1 MIYISLFLSA
11 FFAATIFPAQSELV
25 LLYLLQDRSNSVIF
39 LLLVA
44 TVGNVLGAVV
54 NYGLGYY
61 VHRFKDR
68 RWFPA
73 SPQQLEKAQRAYA
86 RWGRC
91 HQGVWL
97 FPAGKPVGLGQLRQ
111 LLNRK
116 VGWVDRPDLL
126 RVAFLLSNLSHLIH
140 FREAV
145 QDLEEVVV
153 AKDQLNQGPDP

>member
-25 LLYLLQDRSNSVIF
+25 LLYLLQDRSNSVV
-39 LLLVA
+39 LLLLAA

-86 RWGRC
+86 RWGRYS
-91 HQGVWL
+91 
-97 FPAGKPVGLGQLRQ
+97 
-111 LLNRK
+111 LLAS
-116 VGWVDRPDLL
+116 WVPIIGDP
-126 RVAFLLSNLSHLIH
+126 IT
-140 FREAV
+140 
-145 QDLEEVVV
+145 VV
-153 AKDQLNQGPDP
+153 AGVLRDRFTVFLALVTVAKAARYLVLAVLTL

>member
-25 LLYLLQDRSNSVIF
+25 LLYLLQDLSNSVIF

-86 RWGRC
+86 RWGRYS
-91 HQGVWL
+91 
-97 FPAGKPVGLGQLRQ
+97 
-111 LLNRK
+111 LLAS
-116 VGWVDRPDLL
+116 WVPFIGDP
-126 RVAFLLSNLSHLIH
+126 IT
-140 FREAV
+140 
-145 QDLEEVVV
+145 VV
-153 AKDQLNQGPDP
+153 AGVLRDRFTVFLALVTVAKAGRYLVLAALTL

>member
-1 MIYISLFLSA
+1 VIYISLFLSA

-25 LLYLLQDRSNSVIF
+25 LLYLLQDRSNSVVL

-86 RWGRC
+86 RWGRYS
-91 HQGVWL
+91 
-97 FPAGKPVGLGQLRQ
+97 
-111 LLNRK
+111 LLAS
-116 VGWVDRPDLL
+116 WVPIIGDP
-126 RVAFLLSNLSHLIH
+126 IT
-140 FREAV
+140 
-145 QDLEEVVV
+145 VV
-153 AKDQLNQGPDP
+153 AGVLRDRFTVFLALVTVAKAGRYLVLAVLTL

>member
-25 LLYLLQDRSNSVIF
+25 LLYLLQDRSNSVV
-39 LLLVA
+39 LLLLAA

-86 RWGRC
+86 RWGRYS
-91 HQGVWL
+91 
-97 FPAGKPVGLGQLRQ
+97 
-111 LLNRK
+111 LLAS
-116 VGWVDRPDLL
+116 WVPIIGDP
-126 RVAFLLSNLSHLIH
+126 IT
-140 FREAV
+140 
-145 QDLEEVVV
+145 VV
-153 AKDQLNQGPDP
+153 AGVLRDRFTVFLALVTVAKAGRYLVLAVLTL

>member
-25 LLYLLQDRSNSVIF
+25 LLYLLQDRSNSVV
-39 LLLVA
+39 LLLFAA

-73 SPQQLEKAQRAYA
+73 SPQQLEKAQRVYA
-86 RWGRC
+86 RWGRYS
-91 HQGVWL
+91 
-97 FPAGKPVGLGQLRQ
+97 
-111 LLNRK
+111 LLAS
-116 VGWVDRPDLL
+116 WVPIIGDP
-126 RVAFLLSNLSHLIH
+126 IT
-140 FREAV
+140 
-145 QDLEEVVV
+145 VV
-153 AKDQLNQGPDP
+153 AGVLRDRFTVFLALVTVAKAGRYLVLAALTL

>member
-11 FFAATIFPAQSELV
+11 IFAATIFPAQSELV
-25 LLYLLQDRSNSVIF
+25 LLYLLQDRSNSVVL

-86 RWGRC
+86 RWGRYS
-91 HQGVWL
+91 
-97 FPAGKPVGLGQLRQ
+97 
-111 LLNRK
+111 LLAS
-116 VGWVDRPDLL
+116 WVPFIGDP
-126 RVAFLLSNLSHLIH
+126 IT
-140 FREAV
+140 
-145 QDLEEVVV
+145 VV
-153 AKDQLNQGPDP
+153 AGVLRDRFTVFLALVTVAKAGRYLVLAVLTL

>member
-86 RWGRC
+86 RWGRYS
-91 HQGVWL
+91 
-97 FPAGKPVGLGQLRQ
+97 
-111 LLNRK
+111 LLAS
-116 VGWVDRPDLL
+116 WVPFIGDP
-126 RVAFLLSNLSHLIH
+126 IT
-140 FREAV
+140 
-145 QDLEEVVV
+145 VV
-153 AKDQLNQGPDP
+153 AGVLRDRFTVFLALVTVAKAGRYLVLAALTL

>member
-25 LLYLLQDRSNSVIF
+25 LLYLLQDRSNSVVL

-68 RWFPA
+68 RWFPV

-86 RWGRC
+86 RWGRYS
-91 HQGVWL
+91 
-97 FPAGKPVGLGQLRQ
+97 
-111 LLNRK
+111 LLAS
-116 VGWVDRPDLL
+116 WVPIIGDP
-126 RVAFLLSNLSHLIH
+126 IT
-140 FREAV
+140 
-145 QDLEEVVV
+145 VV
-153 AKDQLNQGPDP
+153 AGVLRDRFTVFLALVTVAKAGRYLFLAALTL

>member
-25 LLYLLQDRSNSVIF
+25 LLYLLQDRSNSVF
-39 LLLVA
+39 LLLLVA

-86 RWGRC
+86 RWGRYS
-91 HQGVWL
+91 
-97 FPAGKPVGLGQLRQ
+97 
-111 LLNRK
+111 LLAS
-116 VGWVDRPDLL
+116 WVPIIGDP
-126 RVAFLLSNLSHLIH
+126 IT
-140 FREAV
+140 
-145 QDLEEVVV
+145 VV
-153 AKDQLNQGPDP
+153 AGVLRDRFIVFLALVIVAKAGRYLVLAALTL

>member
-25 LLYLLQDRSNSVIF
+25 LLYLLQDRSNSVF
-39 LLLVA
+39 LLLLVA
-44 TVGNVLGAVV
+44 IVGNVLGAVV

-86 RWGRC
+86 RWGRYS
-91 HQGVWL
+91 
-97 FPAGKPVGLGQLRQ
+97 
-111 LLNRK
+111 LLAS
-116 VGWVDRPDLL
+116 WVPIIGDP
-126 RVAFLLSNLSHLIH
+126 IT
-140 FREAV
+140 
-145 QDLEEVVV
+145 VV
-153 AKDQLNQGPDP
+153 AGVLRDRFTVFLALVIVAKAGRYLVLAALTL

>member
-25 LLYLLQDRSNSVIF
+25 LLYLLQDRSNSVVL

-86 RWGRC
+86 RWGRYSLLASWVPIIGDPITVIA
-91 HQGVWL
+91 GV
-97 FPAGKPVGLGQLRQ
+97 LR
-111 LLNRK
+111 
-116 VGWVDRPDLL
+116 DRFT
-126 RVAFLLSNLSHLIH
+126 VFLAL
-140 FREAV
+140 V
-145 QDLEEVVV
+145 TV
-153 AKDQLNQGPDP
+153 AKAGRYLVLAALTL

>member
-25 LLYLLQDRSNSVIF
+25 FLYLLQDRSNSVV
-39 LLLVA
+39 LLLLAA

-86 RWGRC
+86 RWGRYS
-91 HQGVWL
+91 
-97 FPAGKPVGLGQLRQ
+97 
-111 LLNRK
+111 LLAS
-116 VGWVDRPDLL
+116 WVPIIGDP
-126 RVAFLLSNLSHLIH
+126 IT
-140 FREAV
+140 
-145 QDLEEVVV
+145 VV
-153 AKDQLNQGPDP
+153 AGVLRDRFTVFLALVTVAKAGRYLVLAVLTL

>member
-25 LLYLLQDRSNSVIF
+25 LLYLLQDRSNSVVL

-61 VHRFKDR
+61 VHRFNDR

-86 RWGRC
+86 RWGRYS
-91 HQGVWL
+91 
-97 FPAGKPVGLGQLRQ
+97 
-111 LLNRK
+111 LLAS
-116 VGWVDRPDLL
+116 WVP
-126 RVAFLLSNLSHLIH
+126 LIG
-140 FREAV
+140 
-145 QDLEEVVV
+145 DPITVV
-153 AKDQLNQGPDP
+153 AGVLRDRFTVFLALVTVAKAGRYLVLAALTL

>member
-25 LLYLLQDRSNSVIF
+25 LLYLLQDRSNSVVL

-73 SPQQLEKAQRAYA
+73 SPQQLEKAQRVYA
-86 RWGRC
+86 RWGRYS
-91 HQGVWL
+91 
-97 FPAGKPVGLGQLRQ
+97 
-111 LLNRK
+111 LLAS
-116 VGWVDRPDLL
+116 WVPIIGDP
-126 RVAFLLSNLSHLIH
+126 IT
-140 FREAV
+140 
-145 QDLEEVVV
+145 VV
-153 AKDQLNQGPDP
+153 AGVLRDRFTVFLALVTVAKAGRYLVLAALTL

>member
-25 LLYLLQDRSNSVIF
+25 LLYLLQDRSNSVVL

-86 RWGRC
+86 RWGRYS
-91 HQGVWL
+91 
-97 FPAGKPVGLGQLRQ
+97 
-111 LLNRK
+111 LLAS
-116 VGWVDRPDLL
+116 WVPFIGDP
-126 RVAFLLSNLSHLIH
+126 IT
-140 FREAV
+140 
-145 QDLEEVVV
+145 VV
-153 AKDQLNQGPDP
+153 AGVLRDRFTVFLALVTVAKAGRYLVLAALTL

>member
-25 LLYLLQDRSNSVIF
+25 LLYLLQDRSNSVVL

-73 SPQQLEKAQRAYA
+73 SPQQLEKAQRVYA
-86 RWGRC
+86 RWGRYS
-91 HQGVWL
+91 
-97 FPAGKPVGLGQLRQ
+97 
-111 LLNRK
+111 LLAS
-116 VGWVDRPDLL
+116 WVPIIGDP
-126 RVAFLLSNLSHLIH
+126 IT
-140 FREAV
+140 
-145 QDLEEVVV
+145 VV
-153 AKDQLNQGPDP
+153 AGVLRDRFTVFLALVTVAKAGRYLVLAVLTL

>member
-25 LLYLLQDRSNSVIF
+25 LLYLLQDRSNSVVL

-44 TVGNVLGAVV
+44 TVGNVLGAVM

-86 RWGRC
+86 RWGRYS
-91 HQGVWL
+91 
-97 FPAGKPVGLGQLRQ
+97 
-111 LLNRK
+111 LLAS
-116 VGWVDRPDLL
+116 WVPIIGDP
-126 RVAFLLSNLSHLIH
+126 IT
-140 FREAV
+140 
-145 QDLEEVVV
+145 VV
-153 AKDQLNQGPDP
+153 AGVLRDRFTVFLALVTVAKAGRYLVLAVLTL

>member
-25 LLYLLQDRSNSVIF
+25 LLYLLQDRSNSVVL

-86 RWGRC
+86 RWGRYS
-91 HQGVWL
+91 
-97 FPAGKPVGLGQLRQ
+97 
-111 LLNRK
+111 LLAS
-116 VGWVDRPDLL
+116 WVPIIGDP
-126 RVAFLLSNLSHLIH
+126 IT
-140 FREAV
+140 
-145 QDLEEVVV
+145 VV
-153 AKDQLNQGPDP
+153 AGVLRDRFTVFLALVTVAKAGRYLVLAVLTL

>member
-1 MIYISLFLSA
+1 VIYISLFLSA

-25 LLYLLQDRSNSVIF
+25 LLYLLQDRSNSVV
-39 LLLVA
+39 LLLVAA

-86 RWGRC
+86 RWGRYS
-91 HQGVWL
+91 
-97 FPAGKPVGLGQLRQ
+97 
-111 LLNRK
+111 LLAS
-116 VGWVDRPDLL
+116 WVPIIGDP
-126 RVAFLLSNLSHLIH
+126 IT
-140 FREAV
+140 
-145 QDLEEVVV
+145 VV
-153 AKDQLNQGPDP
+153 AGVLRDRFTVFLALVTVAKAGRYLVLAVLTL

>member
-25 LLYLLQDRSNSVIF
+25 LLYLLQDRSNSVVL

-86 RWGRC
+86 RWGRYS
-91 HQGVWL
+91 
-97 FPAGKPVGLGQLRQ
+97 
-111 LLNRK
+111 LLAS
-116 VGWVDRPDLL
+116 WVPIIGDP
-126 RVAFLLSNLSHLIH
+126 IT
-140 FREAV
+140 
-145 QDLEEVVV
+145 VV
-153 AKDQLNQGPDP
+153 AGVLRDRFTVFLALVTVAKAGRYLVLAALTL

>member
-1 MIYISLFLSA
+1 VIYISLFLSA

-25 LLYLLQDRSNSVIF
+25 LLYLLQDRSNSVV
-39 LLLVA
+39 LLLLAA

-86 RWGRC
+86 RWGRYS
-91 HQGVWL
+91 
-97 FPAGKPVGLGQLRQ
+97 
-111 LLNRK
+111 LLAS
-116 VGWVDRPDLL
+116 WVPIIGDP
-126 RVAFLLSNLSHLIH
+126 IT
-140 FREAV
+140 
-145 QDLEEVVV
+145 VV
-153 AKDQLNQGPDP
+153 AGVLRDRFTVFLALVTVAKAGRYLVLAVLTL

>member
-25 LLYLLQDRSNSVIF
+25 LLYLQQDRSNSVVL

-86 RWGRC
+86 RWGRYS
-91 HQGVWL
+91 
-97 FPAGKPVGLGQLRQ
+97 
-111 LLNRK
+111 LLAS
-116 VGWVDRPDLL
+116 WVPIIGDP
-126 RVAFLLSNLSHLIH
+126 IT
-140 FREAV
+140 
-145 QDLEEVVV
+145 VV
-153 AKDQLNQGPDP
+153 AGVLRDRFTVFLALVTVAKAGRYLVLAALTL

>member
-1 MIYISLFLSA
+1 VIYISLFLSA

-25 LLYLLQDRSNSVIF
+25 LLYLLQDRSNSVVL

-61 VHRFKDR
+61 VHRFNDR

-86 RWGRC
+86 RWGRYS
-91 HQGVWL
+91 
-97 FPAGKPVGLGQLRQ
+97 
-111 LLNRK
+111 LLAS
-116 VGWVDRPDLL
+116 WVP
-126 RVAFLLSNLSHLIH
+126 LIG
-140 FREAV
+140 
-145 QDLEEVVV
+145 DPITVV
-153 AKDQLNQGPDP
+153 AGVLRDRFTVFLALVAVAKAGRYLVLAALTL

>member
-25 LLYLLQDRSNSVIF
+25 LLYLLQDRSNSVV
-39 LLLVA
+39 LLLLAA

-86 RWGRC
+86 RWGRYS
-91 HQGVWL
+91 
-97 FPAGKPVGLGQLRQ
+97 
-111 LLNRK
+111 LLAS
-116 VGWVDRPDLL
+116 WVPFIGDP
-126 RVAFLLSNLSHLIH
+126 IT
-140 FREAV
+140 
-145 QDLEEVVV
+145 VV
-153 AKDQLNQGPDP
+153 AGVLRDRLTVFLALVTVAKAGRYLVLAALTL

>member
-25 LLYLLQDRSNSVIF
+25 LLYLLQDRSNSVF
-39 LLLVA
+39 LLLLVA
-44 TVGNVLGAVV
+44 IVGNVLGAVV

-86 RWGRC
+86 RWGRYS
-91 HQGVWL
+91 
-97 FPAGKPVGLGQLRQ
+97 
-111 LLNRK
+111 LLAS
-116 VGWVDRPDLL
+116 WVPIIGDP
-126 RVAFLLSNLSHLIH
+126 IT
-140 FREAV
+140 
-145 QDLEEVVV
+145 VV
-153 AKDQLNQGPDP
+153 AGVLRDRFTVFLALVIVAKAGRYLVLAALAL

>member
-25 LLYLLQDRSNSVIF
+25 LLYLLQDRSNSVVL

-61 VHRFKDR
+61 VHRFNDR

-86 RWGRC
+86 RWGRYS
-91 HQGVWL
+91 
-97 FPAGKPVGLGQLRQ
+97 
-111 LLNRK
+111 LLAS
-116 VGWVDRPDLL
+116 WVPIIGDP
-126 RVAFLLSNLSHLIH
+126 IT
-140 FREAV
+140 
-145 QDLEEVVV
+145 VV
-153 AKDQLNQGPDP
+153 AGVLRDRFTVFLALVTVAKAGRYLVLAVLTL

>member
-25 LLYLLQDRSNSVIF
+25 LLYLLQDRSNSVF
-39 LLLVA
+39 LLLLVA

-86 RWGRC
+86 RWGRYS
-91 HQGVWL
+91 WL
-97 FPAGKPVGLGQLRQ
+97 AS
-111 LLNRK
+111 
-116 VGWVDRPDLL
+116 WVPIIGDP
-126 RVAFLLSNLSHLIH
+126 IT
-140 FREAV
+140 
-145 QDLEEVVV
+145 VV
-153 AKDQLNQGPDP
+153 AGVLRDRFTVFLALVIVAKAGRYLVLAALTL